1 MEQVAAIQSFQ
12 PSHLLAVVALALR
25 LLTGFQVGLEAVLV
39 LLAQVI
45 QAALETRHQH
55 HHHKAIMVETTVAF
69 VVDQE
74 VEVHLPLV
82 VLQQVVYQVQVVV
95 TGPLLL
101 LAVHL

>member
-1 MEQVAAIQSFQ
+1 MALPVDRVVQ
-12 PSHLLAVVALALR
+12 PVLMAWEL
-25 LLTGFQVGLEAVLV
+25 AVLV
-39 LLAQVI
+39 IRLA
-45 QAALETRHQH
+45 LSHP
-55 HHHKAIMVETTVAF
+55 IMVETTVAF